1 MEIRVR
7 SEGETTVLYL
17 TGKLDLNGAAEVKNK
32 VKELLGKKCRNL
44 IFNLEK
50 VEFINSSGLGA
61 LVSILK
67 DVRIS
72 KGKMFLTNLS
82 QYVKEI
88 FEITQL
94 QEIFD
99 IYDTEKQVWEEL
111 TVKHK
116 VR

>member
-1 MEIRVR
+1 MEIRAR
-7 SEGETTVLYL
+7 SEGETAVLFL
-17 TGKLDLNGAAEVKNK
+17 SGKLDLNSATEVKNK

-67 DVRIS
+67 DVRLY

-82 QYVKEI
+82 LYVKEI

-99 IYDTEKQVWEEL
+99 IYDTEQQVWEEL
-111 TVKHK
+111 TVKIK
-116 VR
+116 VK

>member
-7 SEGETTVLYL
+7 SEEDTTVLCL
-17 TGKLDLNGAAEVKNK
+17 AGKLDLSGAGEVKNK

-50 VEFINSSGLGA
+50 VDFINSSGLGT

-67 DVRIS
+67 DMRLS
-72 KGKMFLTNLS
+72 KGKIFLTNLS
-82 QYVKEI
+82 PYVKEI

-94 QEIFD
+94 HEIFD
-99 IYDTEKQVWEEL
+99 IYDTEQQVWEEL
-111 TVKHK
+111 TVKLRVK
-116 VR
+116 